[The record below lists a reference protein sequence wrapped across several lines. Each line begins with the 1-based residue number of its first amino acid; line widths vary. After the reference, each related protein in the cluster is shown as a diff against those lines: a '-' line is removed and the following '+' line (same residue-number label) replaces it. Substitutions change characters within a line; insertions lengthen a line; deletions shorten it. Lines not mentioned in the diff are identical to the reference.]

1 VDWYF
6 PLDIGNFPTSIAMNI
21 KPALKSYDLTMIVVG
36 LVIGMGIFRTPAEVA
51 SKAGTIEVFF
61 AAWIVGAVV
70 SVLGAMTFAEI
81 GVRHP
86 VAGGFYGIFSRCY
99 HPAFAFMV
107 NWIIVISNAVSTAA
121 VAIMGSEYLAPLIL
135 PGWGDSGVQ
144 AVSIASVVLLYGI
157 NMAGFRF
164 SARTLNGLMVFKL
177 LLLVIIVAIAF
188 LGYVATIDPMVIP
201 SPTISNEISP
211 IAAFFLCFIP
221 VFFTYGGYQQTMNF
235 GGDVINPGKNIPKA
249 VLMGISIVLITYLAA
264 NVAYTQV
271 IGFDNLKSSSTLA
284 ADVVGAAFGAQ
295 AHDLVS
301 VLMFLSVMAYVNVSV
316 MSNPRVYHAMAQDGV
331 MPAVFGKVNTRTQVQ
346 EFGVTFF
353 CLVIIV
359 VLFFLSSFE
368 RILGFIMFF
377 DSISILSAA
386 AAIFI
391 LRKKDKET
399 IGSEIGFRIWG
410 YPWLPAIFILV
421 YASVSVSVMYA
432 DPEVYF
438 VGLFL
443 FVSGYPL
450 YLMMRRLLKK
460 EK

>member
-1 VDWYF
+1 
-6 PLDIGNFPTSIAMNI
+6 MKI

-61 AAWIVGAVV
+61 AAWVVGAVV
-70 SVLGAMTFAEI
+70 SMLGAMTFAEI

-135 PGWGDSGVQ
+135 PGWGESGVQ
-144 AVSIASVVLLYGI
+144 VVSIASVVLLYGI

-188 LGYVATIDPMVIP
+188 LGYVSNTSPMVP
-201 SPTISNEISP
+201 SVEANGKEFSP
-211 IAAFFLCFIP
+211 ITAFFLCFIP

-249 VLMGISIVLITYLAA
+249 VLTGISIVLITYLAA
-264 NVAYTQV
+264 NFAYTKV
-271 IGFDNLKSSSTLA
+271 IGFENLKSSSTLA
-284 ADVVGAAFGAQ
+284 ADVVGVAFGAH
-295 AHDLVS
+295 AHDVVS

-331 MPAVFGKVNTRTQVQ
+331 MPSVFGKVNTKTQVQ
-346 EFGVTFF
+346 EFGVSFF
-353 CLVIIV
+353 CLVIFV

-391 LRKKDKET
+391 LRRRDNKTGE
-399 IGSEIGFRIWG
+399 SEIGFRIWG

-421 YASVSVSVMYA
+421 YASVSLSVMYA
-432 DPEVYF
+432 DPQVYV
-438 VGLFL
+438 VGIIL

-450 YLMMRRLLKK
+450 YHIMRRLLKA
-460 EK
+460 EKLKTDA